1 MRDVHNVCGV
11 VIHVAPG
18 RLETARAAIAALP
31 GVDLHAEADQ
41 GRLVA
46 TACDTDTTMAIDQLA
61 AINRIPGV
69 VSTTLA
75 YHAMDDGSDD
85 DAADT
90 RTAPDAAASGQFRL

>member
-1 MRDVHNVCGV
+1 MRDAHNVCGV

-18 RLETARAAIAALP
+18 RLGAARAAIAALP
-31 GVDLHAEADQ
+31 GVELHAEADQ

-46 TACDTDTTMAIDQLA
+46 TACDTETTMAIDQLA

-85 DAADT
+85 ADADRA
-90 RTAPDAAASGQFRL
+90 APHAAAAEQPRL